1 MGNPAI
7 IAERYSHYL
16 DIHQAIALG
25 YGTVATIRRRIASG
39 ELPRVKIIRDGKRK
53 NVFDPVDLDR
63 VLGARPEPVGPA
75 AAEAALDAA
84 VDEAVAKAPRL
95 SAAQLAR
102 LGSILDGG
110 AR

>member
-1 MGNPAI
+1 MGNPAT
-7 IAERYSHYL
+7 IAEKYSRYP

-25 YGTVATIRRRIASG
+25 YGTMATIRRRIASG
-39 ELPRVKIIRDGKRK
+39 ELPRVKIIRDGRRK
-53 NVFDPVDLDR
+53 NIFDPVDLDR

-75 AAEAALDAA
+75 AEVTALDAA
-84 VDEAVAKAPRL
+84 VDDVVARAPRL
-95 SAAQLAR
+95 SSAQLAR

>member
-1 MGNPAI
+1 MGNPAT